1 LELHEIDKLELSP
14 YEKRLMQNSV
24 VRVPQPFDEHFR
36 IPLLFSGGTIPQNKT
51 IHQQVRSVDIFPTL
65 FEILNLPKIEKTR
78 GESLLTIMKDQA
90 ADESTAYLDSAALR
104 KESKY
109 KDTIGVRTSNF
120 KYFRDRSDE
129 KKDIHLF
136 DLHNDPLEEN
146 NIYEVRTDMVAEME
160 SQLAKIQNNKDFSFK
175 KTKVLTDDEVQK
187 AKDILK
193 TLGYI

>member
-1 LELHEIDKLELSP
+1 
-14 YEKRLMQNSV
+14 M
-24 VRVPQPFDEHFR
+24 
-36 IPLLFSGGTIPQNKT
+36 
-51 IHQQVRSVDIFPTL
+51 
-65 FEILNLPKIEKTR
+65 
-78 GESLLTIMKDQA
+78 
-90 ADESTAYLDSAALR
+90 R

-120 KYFRDRSDE
+120 KYFRDRTDE

-146 NIYEVRTDMVAEME
+146 NICEVRTDVVAEME
-160 SQLAKIQNNKDFSFK
+160 LQLATIQNNKNFSFK